1 MGDVGEILLLDIS
14 LIKFSK
20 KDEEE
25 EEFVEGEEIEEF
37 RQFIDLNSDER
48 LILLKFIQGFVEYV
62 YTKKNPEE
70 VESQLVRLI
79 EYLPQIQNVCVRSS
93 KMFPVF
99 LNIWTTL
106 LKGRQS
112 VYNISNKLDKL
123 DQYDEISSEIIKYFK
138 DFDTVAEFSSY
149 FTALFDSHGLTTNIK
164 FSIQTVLEELCEEV
178 VKTISDQQSED
189 DDIDSTNTEVL
200 EQTKLIKTLEV
211 ALPILQKSNKWVT
224 SSTLPTCPIW

>member
-1 MGDVGEILLLDIS
+1 MCSIFE
-14 LIKFSK
+14 
-20 KDEEE
+20 
-25 EEFVEGEEIEEF
+25 
-37 RQFIDLNSDER
+37 
-48 LILLKFIQGFVEYV
+48 
-62 YTKKNPEE
+62 
-70 VESQLVRLI
+70 
-79 EYLPQIQNVCVRSS
+79 NVSGI
-93 KMFPVF
+93 

>member
-106 LKGRQS
+106 LKVGNQCTI
-112 VYNISNKLDKL
+112 Y
-123 DQYDEISSEIIKYFK
+123 
-138 DFDTVAEFSSY
+138 
-149 FTALFDSHGLTTNIK
+149 LT
-164 FSIQTVLEELCEEV
+164 S
-178 VKTISDQQSED
+178 
-189 DDIDSTNTEVL
+189 
-200 EQTKLIKTLEV
+200 
-211 ALPILQKSNKWVT
+211 
-224 SSTLPTCPIW
+224 

>member
-1 MGDVGEILLLDIS
+1 M
-14 LIKFSK
+14 
-20 KDEEE
+20 
-25 EEFVEGEEIEEF
+25 
-37 RQFIDLNSDER
+37 
-48 LILLKFIQGFVEYV
+48 
-62 YTKKNPEE
+62 
-70 VESQLVRLI
+70 RLI

-138 DFDTVAEFSSY
+138 DFDTVAEFSATLLRY
-149 FTALFDSHGLTTNIK
+149 LIPHGLTTNIK

-211 ALPILQKSNKWVT
+211 ASPILQKSNKWVT